1 MQTDGSRSSRVSRRS
16 VLKGTAAVA
25 GAAAVAGSAPS
36 LNRASGQEIVNV
48 TWMSNQ
54 RHDRAVKETLFAEF
68 AASDASLMPDGR
80 RINVTMNIFADE
92 YADQL
97 KLAFES
103 GNAPDIYNMNAPRQ
117 EVAAGWPEP
126 ADAWLAANP
135 DVEASFLPGAFVPN
149 RGIYGGQK
157 YGLPMYAQTMRL
169 YYNKRIFTEAG
180 LDPAHP
186 PATHTEFRTF
196 AKQITDNVG
205 GTYGLILGDK
215 FPWVWWMNAAI
226 PAMGMGA
233 YYFDWRTGQYDFNSE
248 GIRQALQLLIDMQA
262 DGSIT
267 PGIHTLT
274 DDDARQQ
281 FAFGTAGMIIGGS
294 WNPGVF
300 NDQFES
306 TEDWETAELPA
317 PDTGLVG
324 RFQQGIGDRYTVSAA
339 SQNKDAAWQVMKYF
353 YSIPTM
359 TAMYEKGM
367 GVMAVEAANTGQS
380 SVRGVPM
387 LAPTPRDIIV
397 PVEPELPTMTPDYQ
411 TAFQQAFDEGAG
423 SFDSI
428 LTDVTTRYNAALDAA
443 IADGT
448 LVAAD
453 YIIADWDPSVSASAT
468 PTA

>member
-1 MQTDGSRSSRVSRRS
+1 MQTAGPSSSRASRRS
-16 VLKGTAAVA
+16 VLKGSAAVA
-25 GAAAVAGSAPS
+25 GAAAIASQAPFIH
-36 LNRASGQEIVNV
+36 RASAQDTVNV

-54 RHDRAVKETLFAEF
+54 RHDRAVKEALFAEF
-68 AASDASLMPDGR
+68 GASDAAVMPDGR
-80 RINVTMNIFADE
+80 RISVTMNIFADE

-103 GNAPDIYNMNAPRQ
+103 GSAPDIYNMGSPRQ

-135 DVEASFLPGAFVPN
+135 DIEASFLPGAFVAN
-149 RGIYGGQK
+149 RGIWSGQK

-186 PATHTEFRTF
+186 PANHTEFRTF
-196 AKQITDNVG
+196 AKQITDKVGG

-215 FPWVWWMNAAI
+215 YPWPWWMNAAI
-226 PAMGMGA
+226 PAMGSGA
-233 YYFDWRTGQYDFNSE
+233 YFFDWRTGRYDFNQE
-248 GIRQALQLLIDMQA
+248 GIKQALQLLVDMQA

-281 FAFGTAGMIIGGS
+281 FSFGTAGMIIGGS

-300 NDQFES
+300 NDQFQS
-306 TEDWETAELPA
+306 TEDWETAELPV

-339 SQNKDAAWQVMKYF
+339 SQNKEAAWQVMRFF
-353 YSIPTM
+353 YSLPTM
-359 TAMYEKGM
+359 TTMYEKGM
-367 GVMAVEAANTGQS
+367 GVMGVAAANTGQS
-380 SVRGVPM
+380 TVRGVSL
-387 LAPTPRDIIV
+387 LAPTANDIIL

-411 TAFQQAFDEGAG
+411 TIFQQAFDEGAG
-423 SFDSI
+423 SFDA
-428 LTDVTTRYNAALDAA
+428 LLADVTNRYNAALDAA

-448 LVAAD
+448 LVASD
-453 YIIADWDPSVSASAT
+453 YTIPDWNPAVTAT